1 MGGKRALTG
10 QAQVAL
16 SSARSCMEAT
26 GITRLG
32 DVTGFDRI
40 GIPVMQAVRPR
51 AKSLSVSQ
59 GKGRSRA
66 IARLSALMEA
76 MELHFAEE
84 VQPDFRRAP
93 DAAEQQLWNRAVAPG
108 QALRLEETLEWNRA
122 VDLATGADIAVPH
135 QLVSMDFS
143 KSSFRFSATSSGIA
157 GRASRGD
164 AIDTAL
170 MELRDRVALQRF
182 MQMSPMERRAAE
194 IAPLSIAGR
203 ELHWAVLRILRGSC
217 DIRLWEMTPGEANP
231 AFVAVIIDIS
241 GGAMV
246 APAIGGCCRPTRAAA
261 AFGALVEA
269 AQTRVTV
276 LAGARDDLTP
286 DVYRDPLGRA
296 AELLLGSLSPR
307 QSQRAA
313 APEAAHSAMPLR
325 RQLVAQAIE
334 SGAARLAVVDLAPP
348 SFPLSFVRVLAP
360 GMPDADF
367 L

>member
-170 MELRDRVALQRF
+170 
-182 MQMSPMERRAAE
+182 
-194 IAPLSIAGR
+194 
-203 ELHWAVLRILRGSC
+203 
-217 DIRLWEMTPGEANP
+217 
-231 AFVAVIIDIS
+231 
-241 GGAMV
+241 
-246 APAIGGCCRPTRAAA
+246 
-261 AFGALVEA
+261 
-269 AQTRVTV
+269 
-276 LAGARDDLTP
+276 
-286 DVYRDPLGRA
+286 
-296 AELLLGSLSPR
+296 SLI
-307 QSQRAA
+307 
-313 APEAAHSAMPLR
+313 H
-325 RQLVAQAIE
+325 I
-334 SGAARLAVVDLAPP
+334 
-348 SFPLSFVRVLAP
+348 
-360 GMPDADF
+360 
-367 L
+367 